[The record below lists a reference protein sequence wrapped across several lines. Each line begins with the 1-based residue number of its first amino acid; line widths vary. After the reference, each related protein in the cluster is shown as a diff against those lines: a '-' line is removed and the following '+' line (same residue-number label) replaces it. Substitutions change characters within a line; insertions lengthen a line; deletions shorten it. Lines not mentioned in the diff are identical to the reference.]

1 MREHLNLLN
10 LESCLFLCSYSKFL
24 CEFTYIYLTSEAP
37 CILYLLVVSN
47 NLIISGATA
56 DVSNGVIYASLI
68 QLASSILLLVFVK
81 FVDDNFNYLNK
92 K

>member
-1 MREHLNLLN
+1 MKSLKFFLVITLLFVLYSTFNFFNL
-10 LESCLFLCSYSKFL
+10 YS
-24 CEFTYIYLTSEAP
+24 TDN
-37 CILYLLVVSN
+37 VSDEIM
-47 NLIISGATA
+47 L
-56 DVSNGVIYASLI
+56 ASFI